1 MIFGLLPALQ
11 AAKADVRDS
20 LNEGGRSGI
29 GSRKQGRMRRLLV
42 IAEVAL
48 ALVLLVASGLMVRSF
63 IKLRQVDVGFTE
75 HNVITMRVPLPEA
88 KYPEPKTAD
97 DPTRTGGLSFL

>member
-1 MIFGLLPALQ
+1 
-11 AAKADVRDS
+11 
-20 LNEGGRSGI
+20 
-29 GSRKQGRMRRLLV
+29 V

-75 HNVITMRVPLPEA
+75 HNVLTLRVPLPEA
-88 KYPEPKTAD
+88 KYPDQKPLMIRVTRWINFLRATA
-97 DPTRTGGLSFL
+97 